1 MRILLIEDDHREA
14 LWTYPFLQRVY
25 GGQTEIHHAKTLGE
39 GLAALDADAFDV
51 TLIDLAVPADELVA
65 LVRRITQAY
74 VRMPCIVMT
83 GESNDELATKLFTA
97 GAVEYLVKASIT
109 LDWMKRAISYAI
121 HRKRAT
127 EDLRDAAAEF
137 LTMISVAED
146 AIITVDAGH
155 HIRVFNPAAERMFGY
170 VASEILGERLDVLLP
185 ERFRGAHG
193 GHMEAFARGPI
204 VSRRMTARPE
214 VTGLRRDGTEF
225 PAEVAISRL
234 ALWGRPILMAVIR
247 DMTEQK
253 RFEDELR
260 KLSTTDPVTGV
271 ANRRKL
277 LEAGQ
282 RELERSVRYGS
293 PLSVLLFDIDHFKQV
308 NDAYGHAAG
317 DTTLCGA
324 AAACGEILRRNDLLA
339 RIGGDEFAVLL
350 PETELDSA
358 VRLAERVCARVAE
371 CQWFHG
377 GSAPVSVTVSVGCAA
392 AAGDERIEALLEHAD
407 FALLQ
412 AKRAGR
418 NRVVAFREPP
428 AAQ

>member
-25 GGQTEIHHAKTLGE
+25 GGQTEIDHAKTLAE
-39 GLAALDADAFDV
+39 GLAALEADTFEV
-51 TLIDLAVPADELVA
+51 TLIDLTVSADELVA
-65 LVRRITQAY
+65 LVGRITQAY
-74 VRMPCIVMT
+74 ARMPCIVMT
-83 GESNDELATKLFTA
+83 GESNEELASELFTA
-97 GAVEYLVKASIT
+97 GAVEYLVKPSLT

-127 EDLRDAAAEF
+127 EDLRDTAAEF
-137 LTMISVAED
+137 LIMISVAED
-146 AIITVDAGH
+146 AIITVDDRH
-155 HIRVFNPAAERMFGY
+155 RIRLFNPAAERMFGY
-170 VASEILGERLDVLLP
+170 DAGEILGKPLDVLLP

-193 GHMEAFARGPI
+193 GYMEAFAGGPM

-234 ALWGRPILMAVIR
+234 TLDGRPILMAVIR

-260 KLSTTDPVTGV
+260 RLSTTDPLTGV

-282 RELERSVRYGS
+282 RELERSMRYGS
-293 PLSVLLFDIDHFKQV
+293 PLSVLVFDIDHFKEI
-308 NDAYGHAAG
+308 NDAHGHAVG
-317 DTTLCGA
+317 DAVLCGA
-324 AAACGEILRRNDLLA
+324 AAACGEILRRSDLIG

-350 PETELDSA
+350 PETALDSA
-358 VRLAERVCARVAE
+358 LRLAERVCERVAGR
-371 CQWFHG
+371 QWLQG
-377 GSAPVSVTVSVGCAA
+377 GGAPIAVTVSIGCAA
-392 AAGDERIEALLEHAD
+392 AAAGDQRIEAVVERAD

-418 NRVVAFREPP
+418 NRAVAFPEPP
-428 AAQ
+428 SG